1 MEADLQRH
9 ETPAPDPAF
18 DLSHADLD
26 EIPTVAGRTSHWPMA
41 FACVGALSIGALVF
55 MQLSL
60 GRMQRETQHLAPD
73 VTAELASIETPARVR
88 RVVYPDPPQEDADDE
103 LESGQELAD
112 NVSEQLAPAAPEVA
126 EFDRL
131 RAPVLVVDLS
141 QGSEPEQ
148 DEQSGEKPGVALDPR
163 AVGDSMTAAG
173 NAGAQMSADE
183 RFATRLGV
191 SREAK
196 EVRAKHLGD
205 LSMTIVQGE
214 VIPAVLDTALNSDTP
229 GYGRATVTRDVRGFD
244 GSRILAPR
252 GSRLIGQYRSGVA
265 LGQSRAFLIWTRLI
279 RPDGASIDLA
289 APATDGMGRGGLTGE
304 VDHHFLE
311 RFGGGIL
318 LSLLNIGA
326 NAITDSADTNIVIAS
341 GQSGPDF
348 GAALN
353 PSASIGPTVNVPQG
367 TPVRVFVNQDLD
379 FSTVGAA
386 R

>member
-1 MEADLQRH
+1 
-9 ETPAPDPAF
+9 
-18 DLSHADLD
+18 
-26 EIPTVAGRTSHWPMA
+26 MA

-60 GRMQRETQHLAPD
+60 GRMQNETQHAAPD
-73 VTAELASIETPARVR
+73 VTAELASIETSARPR
-88 RVVYPDPPQEDADDE
+88 RVVYPDPPQENVDDE
-103 LESGQELAD
+103 PDTGPELTDEAPGQVAPTPQIAEL
-112 NVSEQLAPAAPEVA
+112 
-126 EFDRL
+126 DRL

-141 QGSEPEQ
+141 QPSEPEQ
-148 DEQSGEKPGVALDPR
+148 DEESSEKPGATLDPR

-183 RFATRLGV
+183 RFASRIGV
-191 SREAK
+191 SRDAK
-196 EVRAKHLGD
+196 EVRARHLGD
-205 LSMTIVQGE
+205 LSTTIVQGE
-214 VIPAVLDTALNSDTP
+214 VIPAVLDTALNSDIP
-229 GYGRATVTRDVRGFD
+229 GYARATVTRDVRGFD

-279 RPDGASIDLA
+279 RPDGASIELA
-289 APATDGMGRGGLTGE
+289 APATDGLGRGGLTGE

-341 GQSGPDF
+341 GQSGRDA

-353 PSASIGPTVNVPQG
+353 PSAGIGPTVNVPQG

-379 FSTVGAA
+379 FSVVGAA

>member
-1 MEADLQRH
+1 MEADLNH
-9 ETPAPDPAF
+9 SEAPVPDAAF
-18 DLSHADLD
+18 DLSHAEMD

-60 GRMQRETQHLAPD
+60 GRMQRETQHPAPD
-73 VTAELASIETPARVR
+73 VAAELASIEAPARPR
-88 RVVYPDPPQEDADDE
+88 RVVYPEPPREDVDDDLDTGAE
-103 LESGQELAD
+103 LTDDAPK
-112 NVSEQLAPAAPEVA
+112 QLAPKPQLA
-126 EFDRL
+126 ELDRL

-141 QGSEPEQ
+141 QSSEPEQ
-148 DEQSGEKPGVALDPR
+148 DEQFSEKSGATLDPR

-173 NAGAQMSADE
+173 NAGTPMSADE
-183 RFATRLGV
+183 RFASRIGV
-191 SREAK
+191 GRDAK
-196 EVRAKHLGD
+196 EVRASHLGD
-205 LSMTIVQGE
+205 LSTTIVQGE
-214 VIPAVLDTALNSDTP
+214 VIPAVLDTALNSDIP
-229 GYGRATVTRDVRGFD
+229 GYARATVTRDVRGFD

-279 RPDGASIDLA
+279 RPDGASIELA
-289 APATDGMGRGGLTGE
+289 APATDGLGRGGLTGE

-326 NAITDSADTNIVIAS
+326 SAITDSADTNIVIAS
-341 GQSGPDF
+341 GQSGRDV

-353 PSASIGPTVNVPQG
+353 PSAGIGPTVNVPQG

-379 FSTVGAA
+379 FSVVGAA

>member
-1 MEADLQRH
+1 MEADLNRS
-9 ETPAPDPAF
+9 EGPADDFAF
-18 DLSHADLD
+18 DLSHAELD

-41 FACVGALSIGALVF
+41 FACVGALSIGGLVF
-55 MQLSL
+55 TQLSL
-60 GRMQRETQHLAPD
+60 GRVQRETPHAAPD
-73 VTAELASIETPARVR
+73 VTAKLASIETPARPRLVL
-88 RVVYPDPPQEDADDE
+88 YPDPPQEDVDDE
-103 LESGQELAD
+103 VESGPELTD
-112 NVSEQLAPAAPEVA
+112 DVSEQLALAPEIA
-126 EFDRL
+126 ELDRL

-141 QGSEPEQ
+141 QSSEPEQ
-148 DEQSGEKPGVALDPR
+148 DERSSGKPGSALDPR

-183 RFATRLGV
+183 RFASRLGV
-191 SREAK
+191 SRDAK
-196 EVRAKHLGD
+196 EVRARHLGN
-205 LSMTIVQGE
+205 LSTTIVQGE
-214 VIPAVLDTALNSDTP
+214 VIPAVLDTALNSDIP
-229 GYGRATVTRDVRGFD
+229 GYARATVTRDVRGFD

-279 RPDGASIDLA
+279 RPDGASIELA
-289 APATDGMGRGGLTGE
+289 APATDGLGRGGLTGE

-318 LSLLNIGA
+318 LSLLNIGG

-341 GQSGPDF
+341 GQSGRDL

-353 PSASIGPTVNVPQG
+353 PSAGIGPTVNVPQG